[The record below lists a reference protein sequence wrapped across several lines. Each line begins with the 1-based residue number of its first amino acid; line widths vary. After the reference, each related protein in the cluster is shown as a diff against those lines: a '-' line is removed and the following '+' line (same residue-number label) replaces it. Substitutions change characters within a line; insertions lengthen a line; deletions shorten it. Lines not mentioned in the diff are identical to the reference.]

1 MIRRVHAFISSAF
14 SIWLAVTVAFF
25 ALRILPGDALQAQLS
40 MSGASQAVIETRRA
54 ALGLDAPPLIQYIR
68 YLQQLI
74 QGDLGVSLVSGEY
87 VADALLRNLPPTI
100 TLALSAGAAAGVL
113 GIVLGFVSASG
124 YGRLSTAARAFTALS
139 LSVPIYWS
147 GIAAI
152 FLFSVQLSWLPA
164 SGAGSPA
171 HLVLP
176 FSLLAF
182 HTAGS
187 IARVAQA
194 SISTAAQADFARTA
208 RAKGLREAQ
217 IAAHHVLRVGLLPVV
232 SATALQFGFLLSGAV
247 VTESMF
253 VRPGIGRLLLD
264 AVIKQDYPVIQ
275 GVVLISA
282 LAYALVT
289 AAANALNAHL
299 DPRIRV

>member
-1 MIRRVHAFISSAF
+1 MIRATRTLISSAF
-14 SIWLAVTVAFF
+14 SIWLATTIAFF

-40 MSGASQAVIETRRA
+40 MSGASQAVIATRRA
-54 ALGLDAPPLIQYIR
+54 ALGLEASSLTQYIR
-68 YLQQLI
+68 YLQQLT
-74 QGDLGVSLVSGEY
+74 QGDLGVSLVSGER
-87 VADALLRNLPPTI
+87 VTDALLRNLPPTI
-100 TLALSAGAAAGVL
+100 TLALSAGTAAGVL
-113 GIVLGFVSASG
+113 GIVLGIVSASG
-124 YGRLSTAARAFTALS
+124 CGRLSATTRALTALS

-147 GIAAI
+147 GIVAI

-164 SGAGSPA
+164 SGTGSVV
-171 HLVLP
+171 HLILP
-176 FSLLAF
+176 VSLLAF

-208 RAKGLREAQ
+208 RAKGLREKQ
-217 IAAHHVLRVGLLPVV
+217 IIAHHVLRVGLLPVV
-232 SATALQFGFLLSGAV
+232 STAALQFGFLFSGAV

-264 AVIKQDYPVIQ
+264 AVIKQDYPVVQ

-282 LAYALVT
+282 SAYALVI
-289 AAANALNAHL
+289 AIANVLNAHL
-299 DPRIRV
+299 DPRISL